1 MGFVLTKYRDCGV
14 RVLPLKRGPTKYIHV
29 DIIKNFKIF
38 LVFIKKTIEMCVTC
52 LTCNYSLYYDQKTLY
67 EIYDIKSNNTLF
79 I

>member
-1 MGFVLTKYRDCGV
+1 MLIEYRDCGV

-29 DIIKNFKIF
+29 DIIKNFKIV
-38 LVFIKKTIEMCVTC
+38 LVFIKKTIEICVTC